1 MTTTRRT
8 LPAPIAVGG
17 VWSALRTL
25 LPPVRALRFWIV
37 QAGVLS
43 VALIHDVVLVDV
55 PGPSH
60 PFGVADAMT
69 SAFLLVPVI
78 YAALNFGVRGSTA
91 TAVWATALIAP
102 HWWLM
107 HHLSGSHLIIEMGNL
122 AVIYAVAIVVGQRVE
137 SEQQA
142 RHRAEAALEVARTV
156 SIRYQGLF
164 EQQPAPVIIAD
175 SAGAVHEVNTAA
187 TRLFGPIPPR
197 TMLQDVLSVTVAEM
211 RRAQPPCLS
220 LHTVD
225 GAQRLFVPTAHTLDV
240 NGHRRLVQIVLTDVT
255 DQHRRQEEQRAFSGR
270 LLAVQEEERRKLA
283 QDLHDD
289 PLQNLMYLTRA
300 LDDLSEDASL
310 PAGLVPTVRGG
321 GELAAEAATA
331 LRKVIHGLRPPVL
344 DDIGIT
350 SALRQLVADVRKRST
365 LAISLRCS
373 GTENGLSPDLKLTAY
388 RIVQESLNNVVRHAH
403 ARHAMVRVRFGN
415 PLTLT
420 ISDDGRGIPPS
431 LGPADGPRPGLG
443 LIGMRER
450 ATLAAGTLRVSE
462 RSPHGTIVQVRL
474 PSSQGQGDEGP
485 ENAEH
490 RRGACG

>member
-8 LPAPIAVGG
+8 PPTRAWTGDALT
-17 VWSALRTL
+17 ALRTF
-25 LPPVRALRFWIV
+25 LPPVRSVQFWIV

-43 VALIHDVVLVDV
+43 VALVHDIVLVDI
-55 PGPSH
+55 PGARH
-60 PFGVADAMT
+60 PFGVTDAMT

-78 YAALNFGVRGSTA
+78 YAALNFGVRGSIA

-102 HWWLM
+102 HWWLI
-107 HHLSGSHLIIEMGNL
+107 HDLSGSHLVIELGNL

-137 SEQQA
+137 SEQRA
-142 RHRAEAALEVARTV
+142 RHRAEAALGAARTA
-156 SIRYQGLF
+156 SIRYQSLF

-175 SAGAVHEVNTAA
+175 PAGVINEINTAA
-187 TRLFGPIPPR
+187 TRLFGPIQPQS
-197 TMLQDVLSVTVAEM
+197 MLQDVLSVTVTDAHG
-211 RRAQPPCLS
+211 AQPPRLS
-220 LHTVD
+220 LHTAD
-225 GAQRLFVPTAHTLDV
+225 GTQRLFDPTAHTLDID
-240 NGHRRLVQIVLTDVT
+240 GHRRLVQIVLTDVT
-255 DQHRRQEEQRAFSGR
+255 EQHRRQEEQQIYSGR

-283 QDLHDD
+283 QELHDD

-300 LDDLSEDASL
+300 LDDLSEETNL
-310 PAGLVPTVRGG
+310 PSGLVATVHYG

-365 LAISLRCS
+365 LTVTLRCT
-373 GTENGLSPDLKLTAY
+373 GTENGLPPDLKLTAY
-388 RIVQESLNNVVRHAH
+388 RIVQESLNNVVRHAQ
-403 ARHAMVRVRFGN
+403 ARHATVRVWFGD

-431 LGPADGPRPGLG
+431 LGSADGPQPGLG

-450 ATLAAGTLRVSE
+450 ATLAGGTLRVSA
-462 RSPHGTIVQVRL
+462 RSPHGTIVQARL
-474 PSSQGQGDEGP
+474 PSSQRPGHEGP
-485 ENAEH
+485 GNAGN
-490 RRGACG
+490 R

>member
-78 YAALNFGVRGSTA
+78 YAALNFGVRGSVA
-91 TAVWATALIAP
+91 TAAWATALIIP

-107 HHLSGSHLIIEMGNL
+107 HTLTRTHLTIELGNL
-122 AVIYAVAIVVGQRVE
+122 AVLNTVAIVVGQRVE
-137 SEQQA
+137 SEQRA
-142 RHRAEAALEVARTV
+142 RHRAEAALDIARTA
-156 SIRYQGLF
+156 SMRYQSLF

-187 TRLFGPIPPR
+187 TRLFGPIEPKS
-197 TMLQDVLSVTVAEM
+197 MLQDLLSATVAEV
-211 RRAQPPCLS
+211 RGAQPPRLS
-220 LHTVD
+220 LHTAD
-225 GAQRLFVPTAHTLDV
+225 GAQRLFIPTAHTLDV
-240 NGHRRLVQIVLTDVT
+240 DGDRRLVQIVLTDVT
-255 DQHRRQEEQRAFSGR
+255 EQHRRQEEQRVFSGR

-289 PLQNLMYLTRA
+289 PLQNLVYLTRA
-300 LDDLSEDASL
+300 LDDLSEDVSL
-310 PAGLVPTVRGG
+310 TAALVPTVQYG
-321 GELAAEAATA
+321 GELATEAATA

-365 LAISLRCS
+365 LAVSLRCA
-373 GTENGLSPDLKLTAY
+373 GAENGLPPDVKLTAY
-388 RIVQESLNNVVRHAH
+388 RIVQESLNNVVRHAK
-403 ARHAMVRVRFGN
+403 ARRATVRIRFGS

-431 LGPADGPRPGLG
+431 LGSADGPQPGLG

-450 ATLAAGTLRVSE
+450 ATLAGGTLRVSA

-474 PSSQGQGDEGP
+474 PSSQGQGHEGP

>member
-175 SAGAVHEVNTAA
+175 SAGAVHAGNTAA
-187 TRLFGPIPPR
+187 TRP
-197 TMLQDVLSVTVAEM
+197 VAPAA
-211 RRAQPPCLS
+211 RGL
-220 LHTVD
+220 
-225 GAQRLFVPTAHTLDV
+225 GIAQRL
-240 NGHRRLVQIVLTDVT
+240 
-255 DQHRRQEEQRAFSGR
+255 
-270 LLAVQEEERRKLA
+270 LAWPR
-283 QDLHDD
+283 
-289 PLQNLMYLTRA
+289 T
-300 LDDLSEDASL
+300 
-310 PAGLVPTVRGG
+310 
-321 GELAAEAATA
+321 
-331 LRKVIHGLRPPVL
+331 
-344 DDIGIT
+344 
-350 SALRQLVADVRKRST
+350 
-365 LAISLRCS
+365 S
-373 GTENGLSPDLKLTAY
+373 GTTGPSARPAY
-388 RIVQESLNNVVRHAH
+388 
-403 ARHAMVRVRFGN
+403 
-415 PLTLT
+415 
-420 ISDDGRGIPPS
+420 
-431 LGPADGPRPGLG
+431 GP
-443 LIGMRER
+443 
-450 ATLAAGTLRVSE
+450 
-462 RSPHGTIVQVRL
+462 
-474 PSSQGQGDEGP
+474 
-485 ENAEH
+485 
-490 RRGACG
+490 

>member
-1 MTTTRRT
+1 
-8 LPAPIAVGG
+8 
-17 VWSALRTL
+17 
-25 LPPVRALRFWIV
+25 
-37 QAGVLS
+37 
-43 VALIHDVVLVDV
+43 
-55 PGPSH
+55 
-60 PFGVADAMT
+60 
-69 SAFLLVPVI
+69 
-78 YAALNFGVRGSTA
+78 
-91 TAVWATALIAP
+91 
-102 HWWLM
+102 
-107 HHLSGSHLIIEMGNL
+107 
-122 AVIYAVAIVVGQRVE
+122 
-137 SEQQA
+137 
-142 RHRAEAALEVARTV
+142 
-156 SIRYQGLF
+156 
-164 EQQPAPVIIAD
+164 
-175 SAGAVHEVNTAA
+175 
-187 TRLFGPIPPR
+187 
-197 TMLQDVLSVTVAEM
+197 MLQDVLSVTVAEM

-225 GAQRLFVPTAHTLDV
+225 GAPRLFVPTAHTLDV

-431 LGPADGPRPGLG
+431 RGPADGPRPGLG

-450 ATLAAGTLRVSE
+450 ATLAAGTLRVSA

-474 PSSQGQGDEGP
+474 PSSQGQGHEGP

>member
-1 MTTTRRT
+1 VPTHS
-8 LPAPIAVGG
+8 AVGD
-17 VWSALRTL
+17 VVTALRTF
-25 LPPVRALRFWIV
+25 LPPVRSVPFWIV

-43 VALIHDVVLVDV
+43 VALVHDIVLVDL
-55 PGPSH
+55 PGARH

-69 SAFLLVPVI
+69 SAFLLIPVI
-78 YAALNFGVRGSTA
+78 YAALNFGVRGSIA

-107 HHLSGSHLIIEMGNL
+107 HDLSGSHLVIELGNL

-137 SEQQA
+137 SEQRA
-142 RHRAEAALEVARTV
+142 RHRAEAALEAARTV

-175 SAGAVHEVNTAA
+175 PAGTVHEVNTAA
-187 TRLFGPIPPR
+187 TRLFGPIEPKS
-197 TMLQDVLSVTVAEM
+197 MLQDVLSVTVAEV
-211 RRAQPPCLS
+211 RGAQPPRLS
-220 LHTVD
+220 LHTAD
-225 GAQRLFVPTAHTLDV
+225 GAQRLFAPTAHTLDV
-240 NGHRRLVQIVLTDVT
+240 DGDRRLVQIVLTDVT
-255 DQHRRQEEQRAFSGR
+255 EQHRRQEEQRVFSGR

-283 QDLHDD
+283 QELHDD
-289 PLQNLMYLTRA
+289 PLQNLVYLTRA

-310 PAGLVPTVRGG
+310 TAALVPTVQYG

-365 LAISLRCS
+365 LTVTLRCT
-373 GTENGLSPDLKLTAY
+373 GTENGLPPDLKLTAY
-388 RIVQESLNNVVRHAH
+388 RIVQESLNNVVRHAQ
-403 ARHAMVRVRFGN
+403 ARHATVRVQFGN

-420 ISDDGRGIPPS
+420 ISDDGQGIPPN
-431 LGPADGPRPGLG
+431 LGPADRPQPGQG

-450 ATLAAGTLRVSE
+450 ATLAGGTLRVGG
-462 RSPHGTIVQVRL
+462 RSPHGTVVQATL
-474 PSSQGQGDEGP
+474 PSGQRQPPEDP
-485 ENAEH
+485 ENTE
-490 RRGACG
+490 RRPGASR